1 MIALRHIGPFVVALA
16 SHGYCAVVR
25 SNRQAMTGGTL
36 VAAGMM
42 GMNLAV
48 YGFNIVSARMLVP
61 HEFGALTALLGII
74 LVGNVASLGL
84 QAVTARRLAVDP
96 EQREQIISATARVT
110 VMVASG
116 VGAIIAVSTVVLT
129 PVLKLDSYWP
139 VILCGAALVPLTI
152 MGAEAGVAQG
162 TSRWGALTAIFL
174 GNGIGRI
181 VGGSLALLVSP
192 TTTSA
197 MVGVALGAWVPV
209 VAGANLLLGHSD
221 GGQPISRRPLLRE
234 AVLSTHA
241 LLAYFVLSNLDS
253 LIARNR
259 FDGHDSGLYASGLI
273 LAKAALFFP
282 QFVSVVLFPDLA
294 RATTHHARLRAVTL
308 VAGFGA
314 LAVAATAVL
323 PHVALILVG
332 GDKYDEVTDRLWL
345 FALAGSLLAIVHL
358 LVFDALARHAHG
370 VVVMLW
376 AAVAAVLAA
385 AYGLGVGFTGLVVT
399 VTLVAAALAA
409 IVWVTPG
416 ERTDVPR

>member
-1 MIALRHIGPFVVALA
+1 MAYG

-25 SNRQAMTGGTL
+25 SKRQAMTGGTL

-42 GMNLAV
+42 GMNLTV
-48 YGFNIVSARMLVP
+48 YGFNIVSARMLIP
-61 HEFGALTALLGII
+61 QEFGALTALFGII

-96 EQREQIISATARVT
+96 EHEDQIISATARVT
-110 VMVASG
+110 IIVAFV
-116 VGAIIAVSTVVLT
+116 VGAIVAASTVVLT

-162 TSRWGALTAIFL
+162 TSRWGSLTSIYL
-174 GNGIGRI
+174 GNGVGRI
-181 VGGSLALLVSP
+181 VGGTIALIISP

-197 MVGVALGAWVPV
+197 MIGIAVGSWLPV
-209 VAGANLLLGHSD
+209 LAGAKLLLGHSD
-221 GGQPISRRPLLRE
+221 GGHPISRRPLLRE

-259 FDGHDSGLYASGLI
+259 FDVHESGLYASGLI

-308 VAGFGA
+308 VGSFGA
-314 LAVAATAVL
+314 LAVAATAAL

-332 GDKYDEVTDRLWL
+332 GDKYEEVTDRLWL

-376 AAVAAVLAA
+376 GAVAAVLAV
-385 AYGLGVGFTGLVVT
+385 AYGLSVGFTGLVVT
-399 VTLVAAALAA
+399 VTLVAAVLAA
-409 IVWVTPG
+409 IVWLMPG
-416 ERTDVPR
+416 ERGNAVRDTHGASDPQ

>member
-1 MIALRHIGPFVVALA
+1 MAFG

-36 VAAGMM
+36 VAIGMM
-42 GMNLAV
+42 GMNFAV
-48 YGFNIVSARMLVP
+48 YGFNIVSARMLIP
-61 HEFGALTALLGII
+61 QEFGALTALFGII

-96 EQREQIISATARVT
+96 EHADQIIGATARVT
-110 VMVASG
+110 IMAASA
-116 VGAIIAVSTVVLT
+116 VGAIVAASTIVLT
-129 PVLKLDSYWP
+129 PALKLDSYWP

-162 TSRWGALTAIFL
+162 TSRWGYLTSIYL
-174 GNGIGRI
+174 GNGVGRI
-181 VGGSLALLVSP
+181 SGGTIALIISP
-192 TTTSA
+192 TTTSTMIGIA
-197 MVGVALGAWVPV
+197 IGSWLPV
-209 VAGANLLLGHSD
+209 VAGAKLLLGHSD
-221 GGQPISRRPLLRE
+221 GGHPISRRPLLRE

-259 FDGHDSGLYASGLI
+259 FDGHESGLYASGLI

-308 VAGFGA
+308 VGGFGA

-332 GDKYDEVTDRLWL
+332 GEQYKEVTDRLWL

-376 AAVAAVLAA
+376 GAVAAVLAV

-399 VTLVAAALAA
+399 VTLVAAALAT
-409 IVWVTPG
+409 IVWLMPG
-416 ERTDVPR
+416 DRSDTAG